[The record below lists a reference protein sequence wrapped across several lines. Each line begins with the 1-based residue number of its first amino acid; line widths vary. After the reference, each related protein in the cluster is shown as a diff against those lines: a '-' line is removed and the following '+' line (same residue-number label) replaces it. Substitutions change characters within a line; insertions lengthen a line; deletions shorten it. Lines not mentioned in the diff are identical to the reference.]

1 MIMISFGLVTNGTLA
16 IISRIEFL
24 DRKKIRFINIP
35 AREEGKTKTVRGR
48 GGLV

>member
-1 MIMISFGLVTNGTLA
+1 MIMISIGLVTNGTLA
-16 IISRIEFL
+16 ISSTIEFL

-35 AREEGKTKTVRGR
+35 AREEEKTVRGR